1 MATLAECLNEAER
14 VIRKPSFLKKQG
26 LANEVPYRIFAYP
39 AEKEHIVREWI
50 KHMQA
55 RNLKAIDGFKLLVF
69 DLYDI
74 VIDLLEQEGFL
85 QQCFRFEKEKGMD
98 YLVNLIGELLQL
110 DRDISYLVQYIDKR
124 TPKDMDAVI
133 FLTGIGKCYPF
144 LRSHKVLNNLHQ
156 VLDNKPVVLFYPGS
170 YTGVSLAL
178 FAEIDDGNYY
188 RAFPLIDKE
197 CH

>member
-1 MATLAECLNEAER
+1 MAALEQCLDELER
-14 VIRKPSFLKKQG
+14 IIRKPSFLEKRG
-26 LANEVPYRIFAYP
+26 LGNEVAYHIFAYS
-39 AEKEHIVREWI
+39 AEKELIVRERI
-50 KHMQA
+50 KYMQGHNS
-55 RNLKAIDGFKLLVF
+55 RAIDGFELVVF

-85 QQCFRFEKEKGMD
+85 QQCFRFEKERGMN
-98 YLVNLIGELLQL
+98 YLIDSIGELLEL
-110 DRDISYLVQYIDKR
+110 HKDISYLVRYIEER
-124 TPKDMDAVI
+124 TPREAVV
-133 FLTGIGKCYPF
+133 FLTGIGKCYPI

-156 VLDNKPVVLFYPGS
+156 VIDRVPVVLFYPGS

-178 FAEIDDGNYY
+178 FSEIDDGNYY